1 MTAEIVYRQIDQARV
16 MPGLRPCS
24 RCGALIFTEGL
35 YRRENVADW
44 ARVMTCRL
52 CIGAIAARRRM
63 VVRDEATR
71 LVLVPATPS

>member
-35 YRRENVADW
+35 YRRENVAD
-44 ARVMTCRL
+44 MTCRL
-52 CIGAIAARRRM
+52 CIGEIAARRRM